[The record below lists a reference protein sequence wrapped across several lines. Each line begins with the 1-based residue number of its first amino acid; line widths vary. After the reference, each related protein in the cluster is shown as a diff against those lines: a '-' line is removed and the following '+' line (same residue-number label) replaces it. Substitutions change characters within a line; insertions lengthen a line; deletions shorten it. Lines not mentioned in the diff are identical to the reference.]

1 LFVRWFVCFFVVVV
15 VLFAM
20 LKKREVRS
28 EDRDS
33 VRVEINKARIRKVLG
48 ANSSVKDL
56 DVDGPQHIH
65 EVNEI

>member
-1 LFVRWFVCFFVVVV
+1 
-15 VLFAM
+15 M

-33 VRVEINKARIRKVLG
+33 VRVEISKARIRKVLD
-48 ANSSVKDL
+48 ANSNVEDS